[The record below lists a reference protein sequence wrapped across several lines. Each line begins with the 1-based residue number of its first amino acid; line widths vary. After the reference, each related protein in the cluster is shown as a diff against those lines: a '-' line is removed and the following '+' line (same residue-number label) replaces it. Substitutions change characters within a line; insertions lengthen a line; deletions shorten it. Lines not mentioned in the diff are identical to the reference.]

1 MRLLRTQDPS
11 TYQRLRDEYNAKC
24 REKATNEGHI
34 DDDINEFIDDW
45 FQASSEEETCPHEKF
60 LREEASRPIYNGAS
74 ISRLSVTLLILNLQT
89 RYQWSNASVSALL
102 S

>member
-24 REKATNEGHI
+24 TEKGTNEENV
-34 DDDINEFIDDW
+34 DDDMNEFIDDW
-45 FQASSEEETCPHEKF
+45 FQASSEEEIFPHEKF

-74 ISRLSVTLLILNLQT
+74 ISRLSATLLILNLQSQ
-89 RYQWSNASVSALL
+89 YQWSNASVFALL